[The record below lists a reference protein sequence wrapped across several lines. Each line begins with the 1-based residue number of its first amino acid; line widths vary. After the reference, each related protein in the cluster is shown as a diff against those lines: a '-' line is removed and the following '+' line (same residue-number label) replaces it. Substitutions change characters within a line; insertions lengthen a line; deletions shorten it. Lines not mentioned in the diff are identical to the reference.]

1 MTAKVRKQIAAAAAG
16 MLILGSSLVCAQQPA
31 APKPLD
37 ILMQTL
43 ARIENPEAQANILR
57 GINAT
62 LKGRHDATVPAA
74 WEALYAKLKTSPNE
88 EVRKQAQAL
97 AVTFGGESAMAEMRH
112 TLGDRNAAP
121 EARQAALDSLVAAK
135 DAAAVPLLLELLKE
149 PSPLREPT
157 LRGLAGF
164 DDAKIPVAVLAGFPN
179 FNGAEK
185 RDALNSLLS
194 RPSSARAVLAAIDAK
209 QMARTEITAPLVR
222 QLQNIK
228 DPEIEKWVQT
238 NWGVVRTS
246 SEEKQKIIAKFKE
259 FLGTDA
265 ILRADAKHG
274 RQLFSQTCAVC
285 HTLFGEGGKIGPEL
299 PGSFEDVD
307 YLLLNIIDPNAI
319 IGKDYQQTF
328 ITTKS
333 GQFLAGI
340 IASEDAREVVLKTL
354 GDPVTVPRAEIK
366 EMKTSD
372 QSMMPEGLLLALDE
386 QSVRDLFL
394 YLRQRQQVPLPA
406 PK

>member
-1 MTAKVRKQIAAAAAG
+1 MTVQVRKQIVTAAAG

-74 WEALYAKLKTSPNE
+74 WEALYAKLKASPNE

-135 DAAAVPLLLELLKE
+135 DVAAVPLFLELLKE
-149 PSPLREPT
+149 PSPLRAPT

-164 DDAKIPVAVLAGFPN
+164 DDAKIPAAVLAVFSN

-228 DPEIEKWVQT
+228 DPEIEKWVQK
-238 NWGVVRTS
+238 NWGVVRT
-246 SEEKQKIIAKFKE
+246 F
-259 FLGTDA
+259 
-265 ILRADAKHG
+265 R
-274 RQLFSQTCAVC
+274 
-285 HTLFGEGGKIGPEL
+285 GKA
-299 PGSFEDVD
+299 EDH
-307 YLLLNIIDPNAI
+307 
-319 IGKDYQQTF
+319 
-328 ITTKS
+328 
-333 GQFLAGI
+333 
-340 IASEDAREVVLKTL
+340 REVQRVSRHRRHPARGRETRP
-354 GDPVTVPRAEIK
+354 PVV
-366 EMKTSD
+366 
-372 QSMMPEGLLLALDE
+372 
-386 QSVRDLFL
+386 
-394 YLRQRQQVPLPA
+394 
-406 PK
+406 

>member
-1 MTAKVRKQIAAAAAG
+1 MIRTMQRRFIVAAAV
-16 MLILGSSLVCAQQPA
+16 MLSLGGAFAQAQESA

-43 ARIENPEAQANILR
+43 AKMEDPKVQANILR
-57 GINAT
+57 GMNAS
-62 LKGRHDATVPAA
+62 LKGRHDAKAPAA
-74 WEALYAKLKTSPNE
+74 WEALYARLKNSPNE
-88 EVRKQAQAL
+88 EVRKQALAL
-97 AVTFGGESAMAEMRH
+97 AVTFGGEAAMAEMRH
-112 TLGDRNAAP
+112 TLGDRTASA
-121 EARQAALDSLVAAK
+121 EARQAALDSLIAVK
-135 DAAAVPLLLELLKE
+135 DSASVPLLLDLVKE
-149 PSPLREPT
+149 PSPLRPPT

-164 DDAKIPVAVLAGFPN
+164 DDPKIAAAILAAYAN
-179 FNGAEK
+179 LEGAEK
-185 RDALNSLLS
+185 RDALNTLLS
-194 RPSSARAVLAAIDAK
+194 RPSSARALLAAIDSK
-209 QMARTEITAPLVR
+209 QIARTDITAPLAR

-228 DPEIEKWVQT
+228 DPEIEKWVQK

-265 ILRADAKHG
+265 ILRADASHG

-285 HTLFGEGGKIGPEL
+285 HTIFGEGGKIGPEL

-328 ITTKS
+328 ITTKN
-333 GQFLAGI
+333 GQLVAGI
-340 IASEDAREVVLKTL
+340 IASEDPREVVLKTL
-354 GDPVTVPRAEIK
+354 GDPVTVQRSDIA

-394 YLRQRQQVPLPA
+394 YLRQRQQVPLPT

>member
-1 MTAKVRKQIAAAAAG
+1 MTVLMRKQIFTVAAG
-16 MLILGSSLVCAQQPA
+16 VLILGSSLICAQQPA

-43 ARIENPEAQANILR
+43 ARIENPDAQANILR

-112 TLGDRNAAP
+112 TLGDRSATP
-121 EARQAALDSLVAAK
+121 EARQAALESLVAAK

-149 PSPLREPT
+149 PSPLREPA

-164 DDAKIPVAVLAGFPN
+164 DDAKIPAAVLASFPN

-194 RPSSARAVLAAIDAK
+194 RPSSARLVLAAIDAK
-209 QMARTEITAPLVR
+209 QIARTEITAPLVR
-222 QLQNIK
+222 QLQNVK
-228 DPEIEKWVQT
+228 DPEIEKWVEK

-265 ILRADAKHG
+265 ILHADAKHG